1 MPYPTHSRGYQAPF
15 NFDPYGDEDEED
27 PLSSD
32 RPMSQRLQALLPQ
45 HDEELNA
52 RWRDAEN
59 KALDDATPETYGVA
73 EGVRDF
79 APMAIGAGLDILIN
93 KGKGLGALTGAGMQ
107 ALSSESKRRDTAR
120 AQAAK
125 EALLIKQQ
133 REAGGD
139 RMTNAMHALLRG
151 DELGQQIAASK
162 AKLGSEEEQAEARA
176 GERAKTAAETRNIT
190 AEAVEREQF
199 PGARVYLEAMRTATG
214 QQRADIEAD
223 YRRKKLE
230 FDQKKLDADIEAN
243 KNKAAELKN
252 AAEEKAANK
261 RREEKT
267 RNVNKFNAAAKDAM
281 QLGVAI
287 QQLQP
292 TMMKYNKKNLPLVG
306 RLEGHLPT
314 DVAGYLGY
322 DENDSIA
329 IDQARAAAHSF
340 FSHDVTGAHSGLA
353 ETERNQLAN
362 GLRPGGS
369 EAEFRQGL
377 NRARDALRRRLRQL
391 ASADPEAANEAIE
404 AAGLTDFVY
413 GPDMDFGYGMKQPER
428 LQPPAAPS
436 ATPPAPAAA
445 PAAAPQAAPA
455 QPEPEAPK
463 GTPQQRERMRNLMMM
478 IPKGEREA
486 VLGGIAPLPIE
497 DRIRLLED
505 KLGVSPE
512 DEVAAPKAPD
522 DKLNRFKERMKK
534 RRGVKP
540 VE

>member
-1 MPYPTHSRGYQAPF
+1 MPYPTYSRGYQAPF

-27 PLSSD
+27 PLSSE

-45 HDEELNA
+45 HDEDLND
-52 RWRDAEN
+52 RWRAAEN

-79 APMAIGAGLDILIN
+79 APMAVGASLDILLN

-125 EALLIKQQ
+125 EALAIKQQ

-162 AKLGSEEEQAEARA
+162 AKVGTPEEQAETRA

-223 YRRKKLE
+223 YKRKKLE

-243 KNKAAELKN
+243 KNKATELKN
-252 AAEEKAANK
+252 AAEEKAATK

-267 RNVNKFNAAAKDAM
+267 RNMTRFNKDAEKAVRM
-281 QLGVAI
+281 ALEI
-287 QQLQP
+287 QRIEPL
-292 TMMKYNKKNLPLVG
+292 MMRYNKKNLPQVG
-306 RLEGHLPT
+306 RLEGYLPT
-314 DVAGYLGY
+314 DVAGKLGY
-322 DENDSIA
+322 NEQDAIA
-329 IDQARAAAHSF
+329 LDQARAAGFSF
-340 FSHDVTGAHSGLA
+340 YSQDVTGAHSGLS
-353 ETERNQLAN
+353 ETERNKLAT
-362 GLRPGGS
+362 GFREHGS
-369 EAEFRQGL
+369 EPEFRQGL
-377 NRARDALRRRLRQL
+377 NKTRDNVRRRLRQL
-391 ASADPEAANEAIE
+391 AEADPEAANEAIE

-436 ATPPAPAAA
+436 APAAA
-445 PAAAPQAAPA
+445 PAAAPAPPAAPA
-455 QPEPEAPK
+455 QPEPEAPQ
-463 GTPQQRERMRNLMMM
+463 GTPRQRERMRNLMMM

-486 VLGGIAPLPIE
+486 VLGGIAPLPLE
-497 DRIRLLED
+497 DRIRILED
-505 KLGVSPE
+505 KLGVSP
-512 DEVAAPKAPD
+512 DADVAAPPD
-522 DKLNRFKERMKK
+522 PRARARQRVFERTG
-534 RRGVKP
+534 RRP
-540 VE
+540 RSTP